1 MEKNGALALEYGEA
15 LLERV
20 ADKEE
25 WERERVAYPERF
37 ETTVPRLMTCKGK
50 AGKMTLVELAFGLET
65 TKMFC
70 DAEGRLLSFN
80 GLATV
85 LGKIFGESLANASQL
100 KQDLLR
106 WEDPGALFRQ
116 VVDNIDEVMD
126 ERFRYKAK

>member
-1 MEKNGALALEYGEA
+1 MALEYGEA

-106 WEDPGALFRQ
+106 REDPGALFRQ

-126 ERFRYKAK
+126 ERLRYKAK

>member
-1 MEKNGALALEYGEA
+1 M
-15 LLERV
+15 

-100 KQDLLR
+100 KQEFVAAGGSGGIVPTGGGQYRRGDGR
-106 WEDPGALFRQ
+106 ATP
-116 VVDNIDEVMD
+116 V
-126 ERFRYKAK
+126 